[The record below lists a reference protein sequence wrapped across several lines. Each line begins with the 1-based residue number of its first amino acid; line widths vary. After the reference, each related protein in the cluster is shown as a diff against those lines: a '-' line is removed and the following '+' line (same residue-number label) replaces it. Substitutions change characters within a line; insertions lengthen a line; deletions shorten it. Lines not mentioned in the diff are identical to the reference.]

1 MNNPTDCYSIIQVWA
16 ENVPHHGTPCSTSV
30 LIPLQKVSLLEQ
42 LVINKPRH
50 PWNYD
55 RLNTTPS
62 SLILHP
68 SIHPITYP
76 FIPRLP
82 TAVCMYWHDDEMR
95 RFVPLAFQDF
105 FELDS
110 WFWARTWG
118 IKEQKKKKIVRWWAD
133 ISHTGGFILLIHQVN
148 LK

>member
-1 MNNPTDCYSIIQVWA
+1 MHFLTYPPSLLCLLLETQGSWTIQQIVTVLYRCEPKA
-16 ENVPHHGTPCSTSV
+16 FPTPCSTSV
-30 LIPLQKVSLLEQ
+30 LIPLRRVSLLEQ
-42 LVINKPRH
+42 LVINKPRR

-82 TAVCMYWHDDEMR
+82 TAVCMYWR
-95 RFVPLAFQDF
+95 
-105 FELDS
+105 
-110 WFWARTWG
+110 
-118 IKEQKKKKIVRWWAD
+118 RWWNETFRSTC
-133 ISHTGGFILLIHQVN
+133 ISRFFWVRQLILS
-148 LK
+148 